1 MYEGKLVFAQLMDH
15 LPMHTFRRC
24 VARFKGD
31 HSVKSFTCQDQL
43 RCMAFAQLT
52 FRESLRDTVTCL
64 QAQSAKL
71 HHMGLRGH
79 VARSTL
85 AEANEGRDWRLYA
98 TFAQALIAQARKLYA
113 GEPFGA
119 ELEGTAYALDTTNIE
134 LCLSLFPWA
143 EFKRTKGAVRLHTQL
158 DLRGNIPTFVHI
170 DDGKS
175 FDSDILD
182 AIVPEAGAIYVM
194 DRGFVDF
201 GRLHR
206 LVQAAAFFVV
216 RSKTGIKWRRI
227 ESRPVDKPVEG
238 PTGIEADQIIRL
250 AAPKSRARYPDRLRR
265 VSYRDPDTG
274 KRLVFLTNNL
284 TLPARTIADLY
295 KCRWQIELFFKW
307 IKQNL
312 SIKSFFGT
320 SENAVRTQIWI
331 AVSVYVLI
339 AILKKRLKLDASLS
353 TILQK
358 LSVTLFE
365 KMPIDQLLANE
376 QAADEEC
383 ENANQLKL
391 QID

>member
-1 MYEGKLVFAQLMDH
+1 MYEGKLVFAQVMDH
-15 LPMHTFRRC
+15 LPMHTFRRS
-24 VARFKGD
+24 VARFNGD
-31 HSVKSFTCQDQL
+31 RSVKSFTCQDQL

-52 FRESLRDTVTCL
+52 FRESLRDTVICL
-64 QAQSAKL
+64 NAQSAKL
-71 HHMGLRGH
+71 YHMGLRGNI
-79 VARSTL
+79 ARSTL

-143 EFKRTKGAVRLHTQL
+143 SFKRTKGAVRLHTQL
-158 DLRGNIPTFVHI
+158 DLRGNIPTFIHI
-170 DDGKS
+170 DNGKS

-182 AIVPEAGAIYVM
+182 AIVPEAGATYVM

-201 GRLHR
+201 GRLNR
-206 LVQAAAFFVV
+206 LAQAAAFFVV
-216 RSKTGIKWRRI
+216 RSKTSVKWRRI
-227 ESRPVDKPVEG
+227 ASRPVDKG
-238 PTGIEADQIIRL
+238 TGIEADQIVRL
-250 AAPKSRARYPDRLRR
+250 SARKSRARYPDRLRR
-265 VSYRDPDTG
+265 VSYCDPDTG

-284 TLPARTIADLY
+284 DLPARTIADLY

-312 SIKSFFGT
+312 SIRSFFGT

-353 TILQK
+353 AILQT

-365 KMPIDQLLANE
+365 KIPLDQLLGNL
-376 QAADEEC
+376 QDADENC
-383 ENANQLKL
+383 ANANQLKL
-391 QID
+391 QLD

>member
-1 MYEGKLVFAQLMDH
+1 VHGL
-15 LPMHTFRRC
+15 
-24 VARFKGD
+24 
-31 HSVKSFTCQDQL
+31 
-43 RCMAFAQLT
+43 AQLT

-64 QAQSAKL
+64 NAQSAKL
-71 HHMGLRGH
+71 YHMGLRGN
-79 VARSTL
+79 VSRSTL

-143 EFKRTKGAVRLHTQL
+143 SFKRTKGAVRLHTQL
-158 DLRGNIPTFVHI
+158 DLRGNIPTFIHI

-201 GRLHR
+201 GRLGR
-206 LVQAAAFFVV
+206 LAQAAAFFVV
-216 RSKTGIKWRRI
+216 RSKTSVKWRRI
-227 ESRPVDKPVEG
+227 ESRLVDKE
-238 PTGIEADQIIRL
+238 TGVEADQIIRL
-250 AAPKSRARYPDRLRR
+250 AAPRSRARYPDRLRR

-274 KRLVFLTNNL
+274 KHLVFLTNNL
-284 TLPARTIADLY
+284 ALPARTIADLY

-331 AVSVYVLI
+331 AVSMYVLI

-353 TILQK
+353 TILQT

-365 KMPIDQLLANE
+365 KIPLDQLLRNP
-376 QAADEEC
+376 QDADEKYDD
-383 ENANQLKL
+383 ANQLKL
-391 QID
+391 QLD

>member
-15 LPMHTFRRC
+15 LPLHTFRRC

-43 RCMAFAQLT
+43 RCMTFAQLT

-64 QAQSAKL
+64 NAQSAKL
-71 HHMGLRGH
+71 YHMGLRGT

-134 LCLSLFPWA
+134 MCLSLFPWA

-201 GRLHR
+201 GRLNR
-206 LVQAAAFFVV
+206 LAQAAAFFVV
-216 RSKTGIKWRRI
+216 RSKTSVKWRRI
-227 ESRPVDKPVEG
+227 ESRPADKAI
-238 PTGIEADQIIRL
+238 GIEADQIIRL

-274 KRLVFLTNNL
+274 KRLVFLTNNF

-295 KCRWQIELFFKW
+295 RCRWQIEW

-331 AVSVYVLI
+331 AVSVYVLV

-353 TILQK
+353 TILQT

-365 KMPIDQLLANE
+365 KTPLDQLLANV
-376 QAADEEC
+376 QAADEKC
-383 ENANQLKL
+383 EDANQLKL